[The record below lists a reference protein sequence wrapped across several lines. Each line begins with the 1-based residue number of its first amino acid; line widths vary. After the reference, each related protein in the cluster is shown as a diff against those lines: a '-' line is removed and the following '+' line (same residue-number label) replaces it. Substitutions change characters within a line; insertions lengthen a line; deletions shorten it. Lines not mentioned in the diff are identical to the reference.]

1 MAEGGCCTTAAAL
14 IGYKRPISWLRY
26 KTKKVEPKVQSPA
39 QCSYE
44 RLAALAASPSIK
56 RGHKPRAADGVRP
69 WPDVA
74 VVVYAPRPTWCRKP
88 TGWRIG
94 GYGVG
99 GDVRLPESKWR
110 RLTVSR
116 ILESSPCFFAN
127 LAPSRLVLEETAC
140 SNSNRASVVGFW

>member
-56 RGHKPRAADGVRP
+56 RRGHKPRAADGVRP
-69 WPDVA
+69 WRDVA
-74 VVVYAPRPTWCRKP
+74 VVYAPRPTWCRKP

-116 ILESSPCFFAN
+116 ILDSSPCLFCQLSSFQV
-127 LAPSRLVLEETAC
+127 SSGR
-140 SNSNRASVVGFW
+140 NSLL

>member
-69 WPDVA
+69 RPDVA
-74 VVVYAPRPTWCRKP
+74 VVYMRR
-88 TGWRIG
+88 GRQG
-94 GYGVG
+94 GG
-99 GDVRLPESKWR
+99 
-110 RLTVSR
+110 
-116 ILESSPCFFAN
+116 
-127 LAPSRLVLEETAC
+127 LAAMVLEEMC
-140 SNSNRASVVGFW
+140 DCLI

>member
-56 RGHKPRAADGVRP
+56 RRGHKPRAADGVRP
-69 WPDVA
+69 WRDVA
-74 VVVYAPRPTWCRKP
+74 VVVYAPRRH
-88 TGWRIG
+88 GAGSRQG
-94 GYGVG
+94 GG
-99 GDVRLPESKWR
+99 
-110 RLTVSR
+110 
-116 ILESSPCFFAN
+116 
-127 LAPSRLVLEETAC
+127 LAVAMVLEEMCDCLNLSGDALLLTEFWILPLAFFC
-140 SNSNRASVVGFW
+140 QLSSFQVSSGRNSL